1 MDGGNLSIQILETL
15 RAKGFPPLGLREC
28 QGDFGPF
35 CAALAAAVDHNYYG
49 PYVDTHTPA
58 ELRAAGARAF
68 LSKDKK
74 AGIAVWPDGNIR
86 AAFSDRRSIYHPAS
100 GELLL
105 TALAAGGD
113 RLDCFDGFLSV
124 LYPMFGFIPVARV
137 KFDPK
142 FAPENWQDEF
152 GTPDIVFFK
161 HCGHSPEKT
170 AGLIGSYPDYPD
182 LSQLPCLNS
191 YEEAR
196 EYRDNDMASGR

>member
-35 CAALAAAVDHNYYG
+35 C
-49 PYVDTHTPA
+49 
-58 ELRAAGARAF
+58 
-68 LSKDKK
+68 
-74 AGIAVWPDGNIR
+74 
-86 AAFSDRRSIYHPAS
+86 
-100 GELLL
+100 

-142 FAPENWQDEF
+142 FAPEKWQDEF

-182 LSQLPCLNS
+182 LFQLPCLNS